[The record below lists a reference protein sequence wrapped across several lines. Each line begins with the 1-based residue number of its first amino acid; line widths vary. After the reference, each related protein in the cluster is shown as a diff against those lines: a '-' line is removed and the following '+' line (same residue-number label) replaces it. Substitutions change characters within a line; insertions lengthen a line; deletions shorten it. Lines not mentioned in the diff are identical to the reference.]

1 MAKKGA
7 LPDPLARRHELE
19 KPLDPARSRAIG
31 QAYVAEK
38 REVEAIAFFRKA
50 GAQDALEKLCAIA
63 VERGDSFLLREACA
77 ALGREP
83 ELGSWQ
89 RLAAAAELQGRERYA
104 AEARRQ
110 VERFAGRSS

>member
-19 KPLDPARSRAIG
+19 KPLEPERSRAIG
-31 QAYVAEK
+31 DAYLAQK

-83 ELGSWQ
+83 ELASWKQ
-89 RLAAAAELQGRERYA
+89 LAAAAEMQGRDRYA

-110 VERFAGRSS
+110 VERLAGRNH